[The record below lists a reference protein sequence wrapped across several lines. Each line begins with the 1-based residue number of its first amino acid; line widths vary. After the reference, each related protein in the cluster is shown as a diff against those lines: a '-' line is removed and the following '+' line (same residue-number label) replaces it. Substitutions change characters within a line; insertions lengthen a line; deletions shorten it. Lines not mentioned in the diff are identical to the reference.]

1 MNTMRRLFITCF
13 TFLSF
18 LGFSQIS
25 FVLTPSLCAGDS
37 VNVLA
42 NTNTFPATSFTW
54 SVSPAGAIISSA
66 TAQATYITFTNTGI
80 HTVLLAGTV
89 GNVTSFATHTIL
101 VQPKPQLLISSSNA
115 TICSGQSATLIA
127 SGADSY
133 TWVPTPGFV
142 VAYGGTAFVAP
153 GLTEIYTVSGSN
165 SAGCT
170 SSLSY
175 TLHFG
180 VFPNLTVVASS
191 TTVCSGYN
199 ATLSASGASS
209 YSWTSSNF
217 LGTINQASLSVTPG
231 TYSVRGSNGGSCT
244 DSTALTIALS
254 PSLNLVINAA
264 RTVICKDGGDT
275 LVPVN
280 LSAQGANYYT
290 WEPYNSAN
298 MTFSVG
304 PMTTVS
310 PTISTCYTLTGST
323 SVCSAKVISCIDV
336 RYCVGMKEPLSRNT
350 IFMFPNPAHDK
361 LYIQSEVPDIL
372 TFELADIFGN
382 TLLKKELDHTI
393 APTHSVFV
401 NELLPGFYLAIIRRN
416 NVMISMERIMKD

>member
-1 MNTMRRLFITCF
+1 MRRLFITCF

-18 LGFSQIS
+18 LGSSQIS

-42 NTNTFPATSFTW
+42 NTNTFPANSFTW

-66 TAQATYITFTNTGI
+66 TSQATYITSTNSGVYSI
-80 HTVLLAGTV
+80 LIAGTV

-127 SGADSY
+127 SCADSY

-165 SAGCT
+165 SAGCV
-170 SSLSY
+170 SSFSY

-180 VFPNLTVVASS
+180 IFPILNVVPSS
-191 TTVCSGYN
+191 TKVCSGYN
-199 ATLSASGASS
+199 ATLSATGASS

-217 LGTINQASLSVTPG
+217 TGTLYQASLSAAPG
-231 TYSVRGSNGGSCT
+231 TFSVIGSNGGSCR
-244 DSTALTIALS
+244 DSTVITIAMS
-254 PSLNLVINAA
+254 PPLNLVINADRA
-264 RTVICKDGGDT
+264 IICKDGGDT
-275 LVPVN
+275 LVLIS

-323 SVCSAKVISCIDV
+323 SVCSAKVISCIEV
-336 RYCVGMKEPLSRNT
+336 RYCLGMKEPLSRNT
-350 IFMFPNPAHDK
+350 IFMFPNPLHDQ
-361 LYIQSEVPDIL
+361 LYIQSEFPDIL

-382 TLLKKELDHTI
+382 TLLKKELDTTKSLTQSI
-393 APTHSVFV
+393 SV
-401 NELLPGFYLAIIRRN
+401 NELSSGFYLAIIRRN